1 MSYENENEC
10 RICDF
15 RIDKI
20 HIIRNVKIDE
30 ISYIRD
36 QLNNDSSDDD
46 FWTHEDDKLLNSNF
60 EIEHS
65 DINSNKRRSKSKTT
79 DNKVESSDLSEDLDS
94 MRASINDLI
103 NVLDQMMKNL
113 NLDAENHFEI
123 FSENFSADDDQLNQT
138 DEKIQTQA
146 SRQSDRER
154 KTFKLAERI
163 IQYDL
168 RKKMFRANVI
178 VENKFAHNK
187 SILECY
193 THMIKILITLINSDD
208 QSNSFNQFDESQIL
222 NEATQRFDWSKWE
235 AIMQIEFNLLVENQI
250 WDLIKR
256 FDIKQNVIIEKWIFR
271 LKRDRDDNSQRYK
284 VRWVTHDFK

>member
-1 MSYENENEC
+1 
-10 RICDF
+10 
-15 RIDKI
+15 
-20 HIIRNVKIDE
+20 
-30 ISYIRD
+30 
-36 QLNNDSSDDD
+36 
-46 FWTHEDDKLLNSNF
+46 
-60 EIEHS
+60 
-65 DINSNKRRSKSKTT
+65 
-79 DNKVESSDLSEDLDS
+79 

-222 NEATQRFDWSKWE
+222 NEATQRFD
-235 AIMQIEFNLLVENQI
+235 
-250 WDLIKR
+250 
-256 FDIKQNVIIEKWIFR
+256 
-271 LKRDRDDNSQRYK
+271 
-284 VRWVTHDFK
+284 